1 MMASGRKSE
10 SKGEGLLFDADADD
24 DDACFASDFFRSLST
39 LKVRHKNVNHV
50 TDFLESWLTR
60 ELRGQNSVRGDGR
73 SRKL

>member
-10 SKGEGLLFDADADD
+10 SKGEGLLFDD

-39 LKVRHKNVNHV
+39 LKVRHKNGNHV